1 MTLATAAE
9 AMKQLALTA
18 RDRIQQEY
26 YLRDERKA
34 LHYSVAVVFPI
45 LLSFAFS
52 STGLASLIVSLW
64 HLALRIVGTSLGI
77 GLGLGLAGHVASA
90 VREWHTGFR
99 CRRQYKSEDS

>member
-77 GLGLGLAGHVASA
+77 GLGLGLDAWLRAVAPAALSTA
-90 VREWHTGFR
+90 ARTAATPG
-99 CRRQYKSEDS
+99 SG